1 MKKGYNMRLHDEIA
15 KATIENVRSS
25 LMRHMPASPQRDYYL
40 WGISKANPFRDD
52 FLQMVGIYQLIN
64 LSSQMIGD
72 LIEPENSSTVAQYC
86 GRINAYFVYE
96 IMSDNLANGLSSLC
110 VVDENASLRRDI
122 LYTFNNVMVGRLKGE
137 HNATAELLKPIEG
150 LTKTISCFA
159 QSMTPRKH
167 QVCLDAYLAQH
178 PKAPHKDIE
187 YGIWPILVANIES
200 CYELAEYMSHFQV
213 GELLTQ
219 GFIDRYQSVNR
230 TLDVDRGLPLDELV
244 RMGMHTASVGPV
256 LAYFAGVLTEIIG
269 GEPKL
274 NLVLQDGTLAD
285 AVMTSSVI
293 VRLVNDVGMLLM
305 LSESERKIVMDNL
318 RQHHQE
324 NEADITAIDY
334 MLMSAPD
341 EFAMLTRLQKDLMH
355 GEFNIALHNLA
366 YSDTIEEALALV
378 ENNLANLSE
387 LYYRSQTH
395 LHDLLASIDRRIT
408 NRTLSNLIAGFVR
421 FHEMIYAEPYN
432 STIGEYVA

>member
-1 MKKGYNMRLHDEIA
+1 MSLHDEIG
-15 KATIENVRSS
+15 KATIESVRSS
-25 LMRHMPASPQRDYYL
+25 LMRHMPTSPLRDYYV
-40 WGISKANPFRDD
+40 WGISKENPHRDD
-52 FLQMVGIYQLIN
+52 FLQMVGINQLIN

-72 LIEPENSSTVAQYC
+72 LIEPENRQTIAQYC
-86 GRINAYFVYE
+86 GRINAYFLYE
-96 IMSDNLANGLSSLC
+96 IMSDNLANGLSTLC
-110 VVDENASLRRDI
+110 IIDENASVRHDI
-122 LYTFNNVMVGRLKGE
+122 LYAFNEVMVGRLKGE

-150 LTKTISCFA
+150 LTKNISCFA

-167 QVCLDAYLAQH
+167 QVCLEAYLELH
-178 PKAPHKDIE
+178 PKVDYKQIE

-213 GELLTQ
+213 GEQMTQ
-219 GFIDRYQSVNR
+219 GFIDRYEGVNR
-230 TLDVDRGLPLDELV
+230 TLEVDRGLPLDELV
-244 RMGMHTASVGPV
+244 RMGMQTASVIPV
-256 LAYFAGVLTEIIG
+256 LAYFGGVLTEIIG
-269 GEPKL
+269 TEPQL
-274 NLVLQDGTLAD
+274 HLVIQDGTLAD
-285 AVMTSSVI
+285 ALMTSAVI

-305 LSESERKIVMDNL
+305 LSQNERKAVMDSL
-318 RQHHQE
+318 REHHQL
-324 NEADITAIDY
+324 NAADIDAIDY

-366 YSDTIEEALALV
+366 YSNTMGEALTLL
-378 ENNLANLSE
+378 ENNIANLSE
-387 LYYRSQTH
+387 MYYRSQAH
-395 LHDLLASIDRRIT
+395 LHDLLASIDRRLA